1 MKFGDYFKN
10 LIQTVLGGIPFQEK
24 DVGKSIEEIDERLNK
39 TSYGNL
45 FEMMVNLT
53 NEKKMKDKNDKDAP
67 LNLKDL
73 VDVHDDYQDEIYD
86 LFKRRQR
93 YNAYRDI
100 VKKISRL
107 RRTIKVLR
115 SNIISSDNLRNT
127 LLHYRATVKGDF
139 EKEIAEVQ
147 ERFKHLKINNHATLS
162 RIIDGTLHYGD
173 YFVEVVTK
181 KNLLKHFETKEKLME
196 SGYLKCNDSNVED
209 FDFREGDKI
218 VSKKIGIRCTLER
231 NGFASSILESN
242 VLGVDK
248 KEEEDEI
255 TLDDIQIFYHR
266 PHNVIKLTLGEQV
279 YGYLII
285 PENIMKTK
293 MIFQNVNML
302 KTTDSVSQDF
312 SGQVGLDLLFSQ
324 KSMER
329 STKIIRNILEFLK
342 KNIHEDIVTEN
353 PALKSVITKLVYS
366 GVFSVG
372 NMDQFSGLMD
382 EVDTI
387 KISNLALRF
396 VDVSRMQEF
405 CLNKDEYDPYGTS
418 IFDDVLFDS
427 KLLISDKI
435 TATIER
441 ITKSIERRMVS
452 FESDDR
458 NSMSM
463 IQILKEKFRK
473 KKALFDGSTTFDNIP
488 SILSP
493 FEEYYIPMK
502 GGQPYISFSSET
514 PTTQHNAR
522 VDDLKFLRDEITS
535 SMNVPPAYVG
545 LEENIESKATLFLQ
559 NILFSIEILDH
570 QEMFSNNLTEL
581 SDKIA
586 RVLNS
591 EHIGLV
597 KVGFALPV
605 ILSSASELEHISTVS
620 GVKDYLIE
628 IGLTNNDVRER
639 YMPFLNEYFTNQS
652 KTARKLKELEHGRE
666 GKNEDEGGPG
676 F

>member
-1 MKFGDYFKN
+1 MKFGDYFKG

-24 DVGKSIEEIDERLNK
+24 DVGKSIDEIDERLNK

-53 NEKKMKDKNDKDAP
+53 NNKKMKENNRDENDQP
-67 LNLKDL
+67 LNLRDL
-73 VDVHDDYQDEIYD
+73 IDVNDDYQDEIYD
-86 LFKRRQR
+86 LFSRRQR
-93 YNAYRDI
+93 YNAYRNI

-127 LLHYRATVKGDF
+127 LLHYRATAKGDF
-139 EKEIAEVQ
+139 QKQIMEVQ
-147 ERFKHLKINNHATLS
+147 ERFKYLKINSHTVLS
-162 RIIDGTLHYGD
+162 RIIDTTLHYGD
-173 YFVEVVTK
+173 FFIEIATK
-181 KNLLKHFETKEKLME
+181 KNLLRKFETKEKLLE
-196 SGYLKCNDSNVED
+196 SGYLKQATVED
-209 FDFREGDKI
+209 EEIEFQRDGKTI
-218 VSKKIGIRCTLER
+218 KKRVRFQCSLEK
-231 NGFASSILESN
+231 NVFSTSILESK
-242 VLGVDK
+242 GS
-248 KEEEDEI
+248 EENKDDTI

-266 PHNVIKLTLGEQV
+266 PHNVIKLTLGDQV
-279 YGYLII
+279 YGYLIL
-285 PENIMKTK
+285 PENLLKTK

-302 KTTDSVSQDF
+302 KTDTATTTNDGVSQY
-312 SGQVGLDLLFSQ
+312 GVDLIYTQ
-324 KSMER
+324 KATER
-329 STKIIRNILEFLK
+329 SVKIIRNILEFLK
-342 KNIHEDIVTEN
+342 KNIHSDIVEEN

-366 GVFSVG
+366 GVYSVG
-372 NMDQFSGLMD
+372 SLDQFNELLD
-382 EVDTI
+382 EVDHI
-387 KISNLALRF
+387 KIANLPLRF
-396 VDVSRMQEF
+396 VDVSKMQEF
-405 CLNKDEYDPYGTS
+405 CLNRDEYDPYGTS
-418 IFDDVLFDS
+418 IFDDVLFDA

-435 TATIER
+435 TSTIER
-441 ITKSIERRMVS
+441 ITKSIERRMIS

-473 KKALFDGSTTFDNIP
+473 KKALFDGNTTFDNIP

-502 GGQPYISFSSET
+502 GGNPYITFSSEA
-514 PTTQHNAR
+514 PTSQHSAR

-535 SMNVPPAYVG
+535 NMNVPPAYIG

-559 NILFSIEILDH
+559 NILFSIEILDY

-581 SDKIA
+581 SDKIGRILDSA
-586 RVLNS
+586 
-591 EHIGLV
+591 HIGLV

-620 GVKDYLIE
+620 GVKDYLLE
-628 IGLTNNDVRER
+628 IGMTNEDVRER

-652 KTARKLKELEHGRE
+652 KTARKMSSLEHGRE
-666 GKNEDEGGPG
+666 GKEEEGGPG

>member
-1 MKFGDYFKN
+1 MKFGDYFKG

-24 DVGKSIEEIDERLNK
+24 DVGKSIDEIDERLNK

-53 NEKKMKDKNDKDAP
+53 NNKKMKENNRDENDQP
-67 LNLKDL
+67 LNLRDL
-73 VDVHDDYQDEIYD
+73 IDVNDDYQDEIYD
-86 LFKRRQR
+86 LFSRRQR

-127 LLHYRATVKGDF
+127 LLHYRATAKGDF
-139 EKEIAEVQ
+139 QKQIMEVQ
-147 ERFKHLKINNHATLS
+147 ERFKYLKINSHTVLS
-162 RIIDGTLHYGD
+162 RIIDTTLHYGD
-173 YFVEVVTK
+173 FFIEIATK
-181 KNLLKHFETKEKLME
+181 KNLLRKFETKEKLLE
-196 SGYLKCNDSNVED
+196 SGYLKQATVED
-209 FDFREGDKI
+209 EEIEFQRDGKTI
-218 VSKKIGIRCTLER
+218 KKRVRFQCSLEK
-231 NGFASSILESN
+231 NVFSTSILESK
-242 VLGVDK
+242 GS
-248 KEEEDEI
+248 EENKDDTI

-266 PHNVIKLTLGEQV
+266 PHNVIKLTLGDQV
-279 YGYLII
+279 YGYLIL
-285 PENIMKTK
+285 PENLLKTK

-302 KTTDSVSQDF
+302 KTDTATTTNDGVSQY
-312 SGQVGLDLLFSQ
+312 GVDLIYTQ
-324 KSMER
+324 KATER
-329 STKIIRNILEFLK
+329 SVKIIRNILEFLK
-342 KNIHEDIVTEN
+342 KNIHSDIVEEN

-366 GVFSVG
+366 GVYSVG
-372 NMDQFSGLMD
+372 SLDQFNELLD
-382 EVDTI
+382 EVDHI
-387 KISNLALRF
+387 KIANLPLRF
-396 VDVSRMQEF
+396 VDVSKMQEF
-405 CLNKDEYDPYGTS
+405 CLNRDEYDPYGTS
-418 IFDDVLFDS
+418 IFDDVLFDA

-435 TATIER
+435 TSTIER
-441 ITKSIERRMVS
+441 ITKSIERRMIS

-473 KKALFDGSTTFDNIP
+473 KKALFDGNTTFDNIP

-502 GGQPYISFSSET
+502 GGNPYITFSSEA
-514 PTTQHNAR
+514 PTSQHSAR

-535 SMNVPPAYVG
+535 NMNVPPAYIG

-559 NILFSIEILDH
+559 NILFSIEILDY

-581 SDKIA
+581 SDKIGRILDSA
-586 RVLNS
+586 
-591 EHIGLV
+591 HIGLV

-620 GVKDYLIE
+620 GVKDYLLE
-628 IGLTNNDVRER
+628 IGMTNEDVRER

-652 KTARKLKELEHGRE
+652 KTARKMSSLEHGRE
-666 GKNEDEGGPG
+666 GKEEEGGPG